1 MKEQNAVSLYQSQL
15 IHKLTNQP
23 KKTIEAGLPAFPL
36 DAHIRISVFSPTPFL
51 ICPQPLNYMASLT
64 CHHSEL
70 PSQEE
75 EVNIRQN
82 DGHQK
87 SITPPSLKSFDECQL
102 SLQRTV
108 SWELVKRGG
117 EEDGHQDGGHL
128 DRAHQPSCPPLSPCH
143 PILWLQTEPADHQQ
157 VQLDKPRHQTRGD
170 GRDLL

>member
-82 DGHQK
+82 D
-87 SITPPSLKSFDECQL
+87 SPPLKSFDECQL

-117 EEDGHQDGGHL
+117 EEDGHQDGGH
-128 DRAHQPSCPPLSPCH
+128 
-143 PILWLQTEPADHQQ
+143 
-157 VQLDKPRHQTRGD
+157 
-170 GRDLL
+170 

>member
-1 MKEQNAVSLYQSQL
+1 MSFVALHELCGHVWLSDALALQICMWPLSERAKRCFSVSESTF

-87 SITPPSLKSFDECQL
+87 SITPPPLKSFDECQL

-117 EEDGHQDGGHL
+117 EEDGHQDGGH
-128 DRAHQPSCPPLSPCH
+128 
-143 PILWLQTEPADHQQ
+143 
-157 VQLDKPRHQTRGD
+157 
-170 GRDLL
+170 